1 MASELKLQ
9 NEFEEILKSK
19 NVYFQPPADLLMH
32 YPCIRYSL
40 SGVDIKRANNKIYKF
55 KKRYKVVVIDPDP
68 DSAIWEDILAHF
80 PLCSFEQSYASDGL
94 NHVVLT
100 LYY

>member
-9 NEFEEILKSK
+9 EEFIEILKSN
-19 NVYFQPPADLLMH
+19 NVYFQPPADFLME

-40 SGVDIKRANNKIYKF
+40 SGADIKHANNQIYKF

-68 DSAIWEDILAHF
+68 DSKIWEEVLHHF
-80 PLCSFEQSYASDGL
+80 PMCSFDQAYTSNNL
-94 NHVVLT
+94 NHVVLS